1 MNHVLRD
8 KVREAL
14 SSVLPI
20 TFIILLLTTTITP
33 MPLDMLVLFLVGT
46 VMLILGTGLFSLGTD
61 LAMTPM

>member
-1 MNHVLRD
+1 MNHVLRE

-20 TFIILLLTTTITP
+20 TFIILLLSVTICP

-46 VMLILGTGLFSLGTD
+46 VLLILGTGLF
-61 LAMTPM
+61 